1 MSGNQF
7 VKLFLLGFHDGFA
20 DHFDV
25 VDSDRDRADFVFLG
39 KSQRAEDIFELFVG
53 DDAVF
58 FMQQRCRRLYI

>member
-1 MSGNQF
+1 MFGNQF

-25 VDSDRDRADFVFLG
+25 VVVDSDCDWDDFVFFG

-53 DDAVF
+53 DDDAVF
-58 FMQQRCRRLYI
+58 FM